1 MLWVRGVITSMLN
14 RNFSWQEIAALLAF
28 CGMILTGI
36 KAFWFNEWRL
46 ETVEGDVRALSSIVD
61 KNRDVLS
68 NIQTDIRLIRQT
80 LESQNGTQSNQGSN
94 HKH

>member
-1 MLWVRGVITSMLN
+1 MLWVRGAITSMLN

-28 CGMILTGI
+28 CGMIFTGI

-46 ETVEGDVRALSSIVD
+46 NAVEGDVQALSNIVD
-61 KNRDVLS
+61 RNRDVLS
-68 NIQTDIRLIRQT
+68 AIQSDVRLIKQT
-80 LESQNGTQSNQGSN
+80 LESQNGTQSNQSGN